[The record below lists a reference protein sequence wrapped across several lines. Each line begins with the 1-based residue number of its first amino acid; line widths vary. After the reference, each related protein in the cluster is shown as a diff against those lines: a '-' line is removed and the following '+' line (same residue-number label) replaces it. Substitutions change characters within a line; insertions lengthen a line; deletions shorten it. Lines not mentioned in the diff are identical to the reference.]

1 MLDRY
6 DLHILHRLQV
16 QGRITNQ
23 DLAESIGLSPAACLR
38 RVKLLEERGYID
50 GYAAMLNQKSL
61 GLEMTVLVEVSLA
74 SQSASV
80 LDSFESQVRGFPE
93 ILECYL
99 MSGGSDYLLKIVA
112 RNTEDFERIHRS
124 ILSSLP
130 GVIKLH
136 SSFAIRTI
144 CERRSLPL
152 RV

>member
-50 GYAAMLNQKSL
+50 GYAATLNQKRL

>member
-50 GYAAMLNQKSL
+50 GYAATLNQKRL

-80 LDSFESQVRGFPE
+80 LDSFESQVRGHPE